1 MPENRLSIQHS
12 HTVTKLQP
20 CMITKLKK
28 GDKSNGKY
36 IWKPS
41 LHFISLGTMNVVDT
55 IPALAKFI
63 CIGAGTGPAG
73 LAMAGPFSA
82 EIKT

>member
-12 HTVTKLQP
+12 HIVIKLQP
-20 CMITKLKK
+20 CMITKFKKK

-55 IPALAKFI
+55 IPALAEFI
-63 CIGAGTGPAG
+63 CVHIQETAVY
-73 LAMAGPFSA
+73 SY
-82 EIKT
+82 